1 MVKRKSKELRV
12 VVAGGARDALRLCQE
27 ACSPASS
34 ELQPHHTGL
43 APGFSGPCGDPP
55 PPT

>member
-1 MVKRKSKELRV
+1 M